1 MFKKKNVITRHNEK
15 CAKRLRK
22 FTHKHPQLTGA
33 ACTIG
38 GINFVYRVAVQ
49 PIIRRRTEKYIDKL
63 SDSIV
68 DIIDKTTDAMAKAVD
83 TVDVDFT
90 ESDC

>member
-1 MFKKKNVITRHNEK
+1 MFKKKNVIARHNEK

-22 FTHKHPQLTGA
+22 FTHNHPQLTGV
-33 ACTIG
+33 ACTVG
-38 GINFVYRVAVQ
+38 GINFIYRMAVQ
-49 PIIRRRTEKYIDKL
+49 PIIKRRTEKCIDKL